1 MLDHPGWGL
10 FCDVVDRVILARRMM
25 VFGSNL
31 STLEDIAQLVRTRG
45 EIAGLMVAKEI
56 PRALLNDIEA
66 DLAVILRE
74 EETGHE

>member
-1 MLDHPGWGL
+1 
-10 FCDVVDRVILARRMM
+10 M